1 MKPLIGIAMTTDIT
15 WCQWLPKDDDE
26 VIEKYVNDGWEIRIV
41 GGYHG
46 MFSVLAVKKEETP
59 NERTV

>member
-1 MKPLIGIAMTTDIT
+1 MTADIT